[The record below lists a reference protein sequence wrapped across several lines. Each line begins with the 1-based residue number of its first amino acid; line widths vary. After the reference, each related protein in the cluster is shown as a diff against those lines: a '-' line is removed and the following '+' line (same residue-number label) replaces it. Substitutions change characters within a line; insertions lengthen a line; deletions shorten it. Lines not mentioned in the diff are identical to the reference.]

1 MGELEHNKNRSML
14 ILAINIII
22 MVTYTLYTRYEMQ
35 GELNIILN
43 AFLVGIHFITCLVLA
58 IFVFRREFLL
68 SALFVLLVG
77 FSTCWA
83 VFSH

>member
-1 MGELEHNKNRSML
+1 ML
-14 ILAINIII
+14 IVGINIII
-22 MVTYTLYTRYEMQ
+22 MVAYTSYTRYEMQ

-43 AFLVGIHFITCLVLA
+43 AFFVGVHLSICLVLA

-77 FSTCWA
+77 FSTCWV